1 MKKCRITVMRITRY
15 EDLMARYEN
24 PIPLPCCCP
33 PAGWTELDGVLAG
46 EIDELRIYNRALP
59 PEEVKALFN
68 HVPQTGEAK

>member
-1 MKKCRITVMRITRY
+1 MRERPEGTPHRLEIGS
-15 EDLMARYEN
+15 ESSDKE
-24 PIPLPCCCP
+24 
-33 PAGWTELDGVLAG
+33 VLAG